1 MIISLN
7 HFKSKSSGNGS
18 NADQYDGQGSSN
30 IQRQSD
36 ARTLINELNALISYY
51 EDPDIL
57 ILGDLNAYSKE
68 DPIRILTNASLTNL
82 LEQFSP
88 QDYSY
93 VYNGAAGYLDHSI
106 ASISMSKQVT

>member
-1 MIISLN
+1 
-7 HFKSKSSGNGS
+7 
-18 NADQYDGQGSSN
+18 
-30 IQRQSD
+30 
-36 ARTLINELNALISYY
+36 LNALISYY

-88 QDYSY
+88 LDYSY
-93 VYNGAAGYLDHSI
+93 VYNGATGYLDHSI
-106 ASISMSKQVT
+106 ASISMSKQVTDAFP

>member
-18 NADQYDGQGSSN
+18 NADQYNGQGSSN
-30 IQRQSD
+30 IQRQSE

-93 VYNGAAGYLDHSI
+93 VYNGACRLSGSFNRFYQHE
-106 ASISMSKQVT
+106 